1 MIICKECGK
10 VINESTNYFCLEPT
24 FSYLCSKECSS
35 KYAKKEKEKE
45 DRNKLYKQ
53 VSKLFHI
60 KFPGPQMLAE
70 IKRYKEKG
78 NLSYSNM
85 SATLHYIYD
94 ILGKTPYGTS
104 LYLIPQYTDAAKE
117 YYQANKIRNLE
128 ALEKLDKEPE
138 VSRVIIPSHKGKTKT
153 TVKMISPDDV

>member
-53 VSKLFHI
+53 VSNLFHI

-78 NLSYSNM
+78 NF
-85 SATLHYIYD
+85 
-94 ILGKTPYGTS
+94 
-104 LYLIPQYTDAAKE
+104 E
-117 YYQANKIRNLE
+117 YFRKIF
-128 ALEKLDKEPE
+128 K
-138 VSRVIIPSHKGKTKT
+138 
-153 TVKMISPDDV
+153 

>member
-45 DRNKLYKQ
+45 DRNKLYRQ

-104 LYLIPQYTDAAKE
+104 LYLIPQYADAAKE

-128 ALEKLDKEPE
+128 ALEKLGKEPE